1 MRFLDSS
8 VFLHAYLRKKG
19 AVTPKEREIKR
30 RAKEIL
36 SEIEAGEQVLTTV
49 IHISEI
55 TNIIE
60 ARLGLE
66 ASLRLLA
73 RILSLKNIK
82 VFEVDEDDYKKA
94 IVIADRF
101 YISLNDAIAYIKM
114 RENNINEI
122 YTFDKHFRNIPDIQV
137 IP

>member
-19 AVTPKEREIKR
+19 VMTPEEREIKR
-30 RAKEIL
+30 RAGEIL
-36 SEIEAGEQVLTTV
+36 SEIEAGEEVSTTV

-82 VFEVDEDDYKKA
+82 VFGVDEDDYKKA

-114 RENNINEI
+114 QENNINEI
-122 YTFDKHFRNIPDIQV
+122 YTFDKHFRNIPNIKV